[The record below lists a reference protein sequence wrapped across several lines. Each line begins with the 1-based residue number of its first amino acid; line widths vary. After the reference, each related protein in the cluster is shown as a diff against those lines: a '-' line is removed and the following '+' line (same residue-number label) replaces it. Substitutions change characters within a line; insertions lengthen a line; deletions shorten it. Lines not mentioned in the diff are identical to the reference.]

1 MKPAAGLALLISL
14 LCVFVGSDPAQA
26 ETASLDELEV
36 VIAPTDASV
45 VLGDVLVWRVEVTN
59 TGTIASPP
67 AAVHLDITDPD
78 ATASV
83 DPEDWTST
91 LTRPIEALAPRQ
103 TITLEWEAQPISVGT
118 FTAYAVVVSNET
130 ATLAASGIARVQVS
144 DQRTLNP
151 GGILPVALGAPAI
164 VGGLLGFRVRRNRS

>member
-1 MKPAAGLALLISL
+1 MKPAATLALAIILSCL
-14 LCVFVGSDPAQA
+14 FVGSGPAHAQA
-26 ETASLDELEV
+26 PSLDELEV
-36 VIAPTDASV
+36 VITPAEASV

-59 TGTIASPP
+59 TGAVASPP

-103 TITLEWEAQPISVGT
+103 TITLEWEAQPISVGM
-118 FTAYAVVVSNET
+118 FTAYAVVVSNDT
-130 ATLAASGIARVQVS
+130 ATLAASGITRVQVS

-151 GGILPVALGAPAI
+151 GGILPVVLGAPVI
-164 VGGLLGFRVRRNRS
+164 VGGLLGFRIRRSRG